1 MKTRF
6 IILLSALVPIFGHS
20 DSTLQD
26 VPVSVIYN
34 PVITIT
40 PDQYTENYP
49 DRLPVKL
56 IVNEKGKVDRV
67 LYFNNTPKK
76 FKEIVDSNMKLA
88 RFTPYLKQGV
98 AVKSVVPF
106 TVKFFIQ
113 TEYDYNSE
121 LGD

>member
-40 PDQYTENYP
+40 PDKYTENYP

-56 IVNEKGKVDRV
+56 IVNEKGRVDRV
-67 LYFNNTPKK
+67 LYLNNTPKK

-113 TEYDYNSE
+113 TEYDYNS
-121 LGD
+121 